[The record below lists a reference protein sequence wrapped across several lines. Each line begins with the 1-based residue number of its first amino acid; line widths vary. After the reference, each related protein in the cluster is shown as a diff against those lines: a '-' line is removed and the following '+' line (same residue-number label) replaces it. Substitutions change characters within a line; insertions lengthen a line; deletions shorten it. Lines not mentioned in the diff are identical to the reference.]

1 MRVRNS
7 VQSPDHGRGEVP
19 MAKAKR
25 IDQELFDRLR
35 KSGLRKSVARQLA
48 SAGKAA
54 NDRAPDVLRR
64 TVSDLTDVLGDLEKR
79 VPGRASST
87 RSQAAQKAAR
97 TRKRAAT
104 RRSTAAKKGAATR
117 ARSSGS
123 RATSRSSGSRT
134 TSRSSGSRST
144 SSRRRTGTSRSR

>member
-35 KSGLRKSVARQLA
+35 RSGLRKSVARQLA

-54 NDRAPDVLRR
+54 NSRAPDVLRR
-64 TVSDLTDVLGDLEKR
+64 TVGDLTDVLSDLEGR
-79 VPGRASST
+79 VTGGRST
-87 RSQAAQKAAR
+87 RSAAAKKAAA
-97 TRKRAAT
+97 TRKRTAA
-104 RRSTAAKKGAATR
+104 RRS
-117 ARSSGS
+117 
-123 RATSRSSGSRT
+123 
-134 TSRSSGSRST
+134 
-144 SSRRRTGTSRSR
+144 

>member
-35 KSGLRKSVARQLA
+35 KSGLRKSVARQLS

-64 TVSDLTDVLGDLEKR
+64 TVADLNGVLTDLEGR
-79 VPGRASST
+79 VTGLSS
-87 RSQAAQKAAR
+87 RSAGAKKAAA
-97 TRKRAAT
+97 TRKRASA
-104 RRSTAAKKGAATR
+104 RRSAAAKKG
-117 ARSSGS
+117 
-123 RATSRSSGSRT
+123 
-134 TSRSSGSRST
+134 
-144 SSRRRTGTSRSR
+144 

>member
-1 MRVRNS
+1 
-7 VQSPDHGRGEVP
+7 

-48 SAGKAA
+48 TAGKAA
-54 NDRAPDVLRR
+54 NDRAPDRLRR

-79 VPGRASST
+79 VPGRGAAAA

-117 ARSSGS
+117 ARSTGS
-123 RATSRSSGSRT
+123 STTSRSSGSRT

-144 SSRRRTGTSRSR
+144 GSRSTGSRSTGSRRRTGTSRSR

>member
-48 SAGKAA
+48 TAGKAA

-64 TVSDLTDVLGDLEKR
+64 TVSDLSDVLGDLEKR
-79 VPGRASST
+79 VPGRGAGAA

-97 TRKRAAT
+97 TRQRAQHQRGTPPTTGRGA
-104 RRSTAAKKGAATR
+104 RRADR
-117 ARSSGS
+117 
-123 RATSRSSGSRT
+123 
-134 TSRSSGSRST
+134 
-144 SSRRRTGTSRSR
+144 